1 MKRLASLTCIAVL
14 LAGSAAAIAQTA
26 GYTGPSALAQPA
38 AAAAK
43 AYTGPS
49 TQAQPAAGAA
59 AAAAKGYAGPSSVP
73 LMTVKD
79 LLDKGKDDQAVR
91 LKGRLLSHKG
101 GDEYEFADQSGKM
114 TVEIDADRFPAGT
127 TVDHNTLVELSGE
140 FDKETFGD
148 SSLDVEQLTVAAK

>member
-1 MKRLASLTCIAVL
+1 MGPVPQRGLDPTTTKGLIMKRLASLTCIAVL

-26 GYTGPSALAQPA
+26 GYTGPS
-38 AAAAK
+38 
-43 AYTGPS
+43 
-49 TQAQPAAGAA
+49 TQAQPAGA

-73 LMTVKD
+73 LMSVKD

-140 FDKETFGD
+140 FDKETFD
-148 SSLDVEQLTVAAK
+148 DAKLEVEQLAVAAK

>member
-26 GYTGPSALAQPA
+26 GYTGPSAQPTT
-38 AAAAK
+38 AAAK
-43 AYTGPS
+43 GNTGPS
-49 TQAQPAAGAA
+49 TQAQPA

-140 FDKETFGD
+140 FDKETFGE
-148 SSLDVEQLTVAAK
+148 STLDVEQLTVAAK

>member
-26 GYTGPSALAQPA
+26 GYTGPSAQAQPA

-49 TQAQPAAGAA
+49 TQAQPAAG

-140 FDKETFGD
+140 FDKETFGA